1 MGSAGRRGGGAWG
14 ARGGRVGGGGRGVLG
29 ARGSTAPRA
38 DLMGPAP
45 LSLCL
50 ARCVPASRAC
60 PLALLRG
67 VVCCCVWYVVC
78 LHCPV
83 YARASCCRALPACA
97 VAIIVR
103 FPSDGRVDKDQQSR
117 TLHERR
123 RVHPIGGDTDRRD
136 TAELVSQTATLRRPP
151 ALLCA
156 TIAIYSRGTCLRHA
170 DCDAGLLAA
179 CRCHLVPPPATSAD
193 AACVAKT
200 KCRNCTLCFF
210 ASPQG
215 PKGYRAH
222 GQNEIMH
229 AYGPESTPIG
239 RMYMCG
245 CVCGCMHTC
254 RGV

>member
-1 MGSAGRRGGGAWG
+1 VSQRAPDHQSGADSGAGRTAECL
-14 ARGGRVGGGGRGVLG
+14 VLSS
-29 ARGSTAPRA
+29 RFRRA
-38 DLMGPAP
+38 GPA
-45 LSLCL
+45 
-50 ARCVPASRAC
+50 AS
-60 PLALLRG
+60 P
-67 VVCCCVWYVVC
+67 
-78 LHCPV
+78 
-83 YARASCCRALPACA
+83 CA
-97 VAIIVR
+97 
-103 FPSDGRVDKDQQSR
+103 FHGPS
-117 TLHERR
+117 
-123 RVHPIGGDTDRRD
+123 IGGDTDRRD

>member
-1 MGSAGRRGGGAWG
+1 MI
-14 ARGGRVGGGGRGVLG
+14 
-29 ARGSTAPRA
+29 
-38 DLMGPAP
+38 
-45 LSLCL
+45 
-50 ARCVPASRAC
+50 
-60 PLALLRG
+60 
-67 VVCCCVWYVVC
+67 VC

-210 ASPQG
+210 ASTQG

>member
-1 MGSAGRRGGGAWG
+1 MLCAC
-14 ARGGRVGGGGRGVLG
+14 
-29 ARGSTAPRA
+29 TAQC
-38 DLMGPAP
+38 M
-45 LSLCL
+45 
-50 ARCVPASRAC
+50 
-60 PLALLRG
+60 
-67 VVCCCVWYVVC
+67 
-78 LHCPV
+78 
-83 YARASCCRALPACA
+83 RALPAVVPC
-97 VAIIVR
+97 
-103 FPSDGRVDKDQQSR
+103 PRVLLLLLCVSLQMAGLTRISRVR
-117 TLHERR
+117 TLHEWR

>member
-1 MGSAGRRGGGAWG
+1 MLCAC
-14 ARGGRVGGGGRGVLG
+14 
-29 ARGSTAPRA
+29 TAQC
-38 DLMGPAP
+38 M
-45 LSLCL
+45 
-50 ARCVPASRAC
+50 
-60 PLALLRG
+60 
-67 VVCCCVWYVVC
+67 
-78 LHCPV
+78 
-83 YARASCCRALPACA
+83 RALPAVVPC
-97 VAIIVR
+97 
-103 FPSDGRVDKDQQSR
+103 PRVLLLLLCVSLQMAGLTRNSRVR

-123 RVHPIGGDTDRRD
+123 RVHPIGGNTDRHGRVGKPNCD
-136 TAELVSQTATLRRPP
+136 AAPP
-151 ALLCA
+151 SRSAVCHYWG
-156 TIAIYSRGTCLRHA
+156 AIYSRGTGLRHA
-170 DCDAGLLAA
+170 DRDAGLLAA

-229 AYGPESTPIG
+229 AYGPESTPIAQGLVKDINAKAHGQNEIMHAYGPESTPIG

-245 CVCGCMHTC
+245 CVCGCMQTC

>member
-1 MGSAGRRGGGAWG
+1 
-14 ARGGRVGGGGRGVLG
+14 
-29 ARGSTAPRA
+29 
-38 DLMGPAP
+38 
-45 LSLCL
+45 
-50 ARCVPASRAC
+50 
-60 PLALLRG
+60 
-67 VVCCCVWYVVC
+67 
-78 LHCPV
+78 
-83 YARASCCRALPACA
+83 
-97 VAIIVR
+97 VAIQI
-103 FPSDGRVDKDQQSR
+103 
-117 TLHERR
+117 
-123 RVHPIGGDTDRRD
+123 D

-156 TIAIYSRGTCLRHA
+156 TIAIYYQGTCLRHA

-229 AYGPESTPIG
+229 AYGPESTPIAQGLVKDINAKAHGQNEIMHAYGPESTPIG